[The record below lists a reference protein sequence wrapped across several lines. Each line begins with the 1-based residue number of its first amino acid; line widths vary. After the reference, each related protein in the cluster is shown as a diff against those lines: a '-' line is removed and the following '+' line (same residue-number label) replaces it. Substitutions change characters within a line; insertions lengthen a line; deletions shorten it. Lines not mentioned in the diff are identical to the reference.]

1 MSKENKSFVKFDGG
15 QGGGNVNFNSQLVS
29 KNIAERGFSSFG
41 VVETSS
47 PFKAT
52 FRTTSGGETITL
64 PYEVAGT
71 YSGTIDWGDGGATSV
86 NSYANRTH
94 TYAISGDYIITITGV
109 TTGFRF
115 NNTGDRLKIR
125 SIQNW
130 GNLKLGNSG
139 NYFEGCIN
147 LTLTSVIGVL
157 DLTGTTSLQGAFKDC
172 SSLTTINNINSWD
185 TSAIEDMS
193 IMFLACTSFNQGLSF
208 DTSEVRNMR
217 FMFTACSVFN
227 SELDFNTKEVTDM
240 QSMFQSCVTFNQPL
254 DFNTSAVDN
263 MESMFAKSNAFD
275 QNIGT
280 WNVESVTNFTNFMGT
295 KTPATFSTTNLDNIY
310 NNWSLQA
317 VQIGIVIS
325 FGSAKYSASGVAGRF
340 VLTDRPYEWNI
351 TDGGL

>member
-47 PFKAT
+47 PFQAT

-115 NNTGDRLKIR
+115 NNTGDRNKII

-130 GNLKLGNSG
+130 GNLKLGNAG
-139 NYFEGCIN
+139 NYFHGCGN

-157 DLTGTTSLQGAFKDC
+157 DLTETTSFREAFKGC
-172 SSLTTINNINSWD
+172 LSLTTINNINSWD
-185 TSAIEDMS
+185 TSAITDMS
-193 IMFLACTSFNQGLSF
+193 SMFLSCISFNQGLSF
-208 DTSEVRNMR
+208 DTSVVDTMANM
-217 FMFTACSVFN
+217 FGACSVFN
-227 SELDFNTKEVTDM
+227 SAISFDTSAVTNM
-240 QSMFQSCVTFNQPL
+240 SFMFSSCATFNQIL
-254 DFNTSAVDN
+254 DFDTSAVNN
-263 MESMFAKSNAFD
+263 MESMFAKSGAFD
-275 QNIGT
+275 QDIGF
-280 WNVESVTNFTNFMGT
+280 WIVENVTNFLNFMST
-295 KTPATFSTTNLDNIY
+295 KTPATFSSTNLDNIY

-317 VQIGIVIS
+317 VQPNIVIT

-340 VLTDRPYEWNI
+340 VLTDRPNNWNI